1 MKYLAIVMSTII
13 VYDFINAGFWQLRI
27 VVLAP
32 IINLLIFF
40 VPLFIKNTSSGVKA
54 RKRTQEFES
63 KVLKFEKEDSFIQ
76 PIEAMRI
83 WSLDIVLNVMDIMS
97 IVMIIFLIMNINKK
111 IIGLISDYF
120 YVNL

>member
-1 MKYLAIVMSTII
+1 MVLKLENEHRNLKAKYLSLNRW
-13 VYDFINAGFWQLRI
+13 F
-27 VVLAP
+27 
-32 IINLLIFF
+32 LLYRSGIF
-40 VPLFIKNTSSGVKA
+40 GVK
-54 RKRTQEFES
+54 
-63 KVLKFEKEDSFIQ
+63 

>member
-1 MKYLAIVMSTII
+1 MVLKQENEHRNLKAKYLSLKRRILLYTSAI
-13 VYDFINAGFWQLRI
+13 FA
-27 VVLAP
+27 
-32 IINLLIFF
+32 
-40 VPLFIKNTSSGVKA
+40 VK
-54 RKRTQEFES
+54 
-63 KVLKFEKEDSFIQ
+63 